1 MISILSI
8 CNNPELLS
16 IIRLLKL
23 FLVAL
28 QIAAPIMLVVSLMLD
43 YTKALKEG
51 SDASL
56 KKTFSNSISR
66 VVSCIIL
73 FIVPTFVNVVISVT
87 TLDES
92 SYKSC
97 LNNAT
102 VEKIQNAYDTR
113 ARDYVSSAKTNLDRF
128 SYQSAKNA
136 LKDMS
141 DGEEKNNLEKELEDL
156 KLAIEAKELVERVR
170 NTKKDSD
177 YSKAADAVEKV
188 KDPELKKELEEEL
201 EQISLTM
208 NKYVADYSTN
218 GNYIENT
225 LGLPH
230 YQQCDSRWGGIKYDI
245 GGGPNGG
252 MATLCS
258 SSCGYTSFSMIA
270 AGLNRDFSITPPTV
284 VSKMRNINIASGE
297 YTRRGYGAASVAEL
311 TSATNMS
318 YYGLSAKTI
327 GGSGETKRQNI
338 MRELNSGHAVLI
350 LVPGHYMTL
359 APSSDPSK
367 VVLLDPFSNWADSR
381 RGSGTTTIEAVWNVY
396 NGISSAISYS
406 KN

>member
-87 TLDES
+87 TLDEG

-102 VEKIQNAYDTR
+102 VEKIQTAYDTR

-128 SYQSAKNA
+128 SYQSAKSA

-208 NKYVADYSTN
+208 NKYVADYSSN

-284 VSKMRNINIASGE
+284 VSKMRNINIAAGE

-381 RGSGTTTIEAVWNVY
+381 RGSGTTTIEAVWNIY